1 MEICSTWGDHHSPL
15 LHDYVE
21 IIQSAYDFLSGNLSK
36 EALADSNNVAVF
48 HCNAGKGRTGSAIC
62 ALILYTGLMDDVNE
76 VLRYYAH
83 QRFVGGAGG
92 VTQPCQIRYIE
103 YFHKLVKKQVKSA
116 PPKMFRQMV
125 VNYFP
130 AGGGDIADS
139 SVTAEFCQYH
149 FENLVRSCK
158 A

>member
-1 MEICSTWGDHHSPL
+1 
-15 LHDYVE
+15 
-21 IIQSAYDFLSGNLSK
+21 
-36 EALADSNNVAVF
+36 
-48 HCNAGKGRTGSAIC
+48 
-62 ALILYTGLMDDVNE
+62 MDDVNE

-103 YFHKLVKKQVKSA
+103 YFHKLIKKQVKSA

-130 AGGGDIADS
+130 GSGSDITDCN
-139 SVTAEFCQYH
+139 VTAELYQYH
-149 FENLVRSCK
+149 FENLVLSVRGVDIYGQGQSEAVRVECVLHVHPGQALSQYLHCALRRYLRQDQEEWQSALSLLLQHRLHRSQ
-158 A
+158 